1 MCAGTWGGRHRPG
14 RMEQSLEKTCP
25 QPPQKVDD
33 MSRAASATMQS
44 SQQHT
49 AQGVS
54 MAAKILNVDEAK
66 LVRAAGG
73 VVRRNGSRGAMRIAV
88 VHRPGYDD
96 WSFPQGNGDRGET
109 LEETAL
115 REVEEE
121 TGLRCK
127 LVSPL
132 GCTAYA
138 NHKGRDK
145 VACYW
150 LMDVV
155 GGGLPPRAPGG
166 PGRWGRSERAPP
178 ETPPQAKNR

>member
-1 MCAGTWGGRHRPG
+1 
-14 RMEQSLEKTCP
+14 
-25 QPPQKVDD
+25 
-33 MSRAASATMQS
+33 MSRAASIMQS

-49 AQGVS
+49 QQGVS

-73 VVRRNGSRGAMRIAV
+73 VIRRNGSRGPMRVAI

-96 WSFPQGNGDRGET
+96 WSFPKGKVDRGET

-121 TGLRCK
+121 TGLRCR
-127 LVSPL
+127 LVAPL

-138 NHKGRDK
+138 DHKGRDK

-155 GGGLPPRAPGG
+155 GGRLRTGSEVDEVRWVTVDEAVDLLSYRRDRALL
-166 PGRWGRSERAPP
+166 RALDL
-178 ETPPQAKNR
+178 EATG

>member
-1 MCAGTWGGRHRPG
+1 MR
-14 RMEQSLEKTCP
+14 K
-25 QPPQKVDD
+25 
-33 MSRAASATMQS
+33 AASTMQS

-49 AQGVS
+49 TQGVS
-54 MAAKILNVDEAK
+54 MAAKILSVDEAK

-73 VVRRNGSRGAMRIAV
+73 IIRRNGARGPMRVVI

-96 WSFPQGNGDRGET
+96 WSFPKGKVDRGES

-127 LVSPL
+127 LVAPL
-132 GCTAYA
+132 GCTAYSD
-138 NHKGRDK
+138 HKGRDK

-150 LMDVV
+150 LMDVA
-155 GGGLPPRAPGG
+155 GGRFRAGSEIDEV
-166 PGRWGRSERAPP
+166 RWVTVDDAMEILSYRRDRALLRAFDLA
-178 ETPPQAKNR
+178 ETG

>member
-1 MCAGTWGGRHRPG
+1 
-14 RMEQSLEKTCP
+14 
-25 QPPQKVDD
+25 
-33 MSRAASATMQS
+33 
-44 SQQHT
+44 
-49 AQGVS
+49 
-54 MAAKILNVDEAK
+54 MAAKILSVDEAK

-73 VVRRNGSRGAMRIAV
+73 VIRRNGSRGAMRVAI

-96 WSFPQGNGDRGET
+96 WSFPKGKVDRGET

-127 LVSPL
+127 LIAPL

-138 NHKGRDK
+138 DHKGRDK

-155 GGGLPPRAPGG
+155 GGRFRAGTEVDEV
-166 PGRWGRSERAPP
+166 RWVTVDQAVDLLSYRRDRALLRAFDL
-178 ETPPQAKNR
+178 EATA

>member
-1 MCAGTWGGRHRPG
+1 
-14 RMEQSLEKTCP
+14 
-25 QPPQKVDD
+25 
-33 MSRAASATMQS
+33 MSQAASTQPS
-44 SQQHT
+44 SQQLIP
-49 AQGVS
+49 QGVS
-54 MAAKILNVDEAK
+54 MAAKILSVEEAK
-66 LVRAAGG
+66 LGGGAGG
-73 VVRRNGSRGAMRIAV
+73 VIRRNGSRGAMPVAI

-96 WSFPQGNGDRGET
+96 WSFPKGKVDRGET

-127 LVSPL
+127 LVAPL

-138 NHKGRDK
+138 DHKGRDK

-155 GGGLPPRAPGG
+155 SGRFHAGSEIDEVRWVTIDDALELLSYRRDRALL
-166 PGRWGRSERAPP
+166 RALDL
-178 ETPPQAKNR
+178 EATG

>member
-1 MCAGTWGGRHRPG
+1 MA
-14 RMEQSLEKTCP
+14 QSLEKTCP

-33 MSRAASATMQS
+33 MSRAASTMQS

-54 MAAKILNVDEAK
+54 MAAKILRVDEAK

-73 VVRRNGSRGAMRIAV
+73 VVRRNGRGAMRVAV

-96 WSFPQGNGDRGET
+96 WSFPKGKVDRGET

-121 TGLRCK
+121 TGLRCR
-127 LVSPL
+127 LVAPL
-132 GCTAYA
+132 G
-138 NHKGRDK
+138 
-145 VACYW
+145 
-150 LMDVV
+150 
-155 GGGLPPRAPGG
+155 
-166 PGRWGRSERAPP
+166 
-178 ETPPQAKNR
+178 

>member
-1 MCAGTWGGRHRPG
+1 
-14 RMEQSLEKTCP
+14 
-25 QPPQKVDD
+25 
-33 MSRAASATMQS
+33 MSRVASTQPS
-44 SQQHT
+44 SQQLIP
-49 AQGVS
+49 QGVS

-73 VVRRNGSRGAMRIAV
+73 VVRRNGSRGAIRVAV

-96 WSFPQGNGDRGET
+96 WSFPKGKVDRGET

-127 LVSPL
+127 LLSPL
-132 GCTAYA
+132 ACTAYA
-138 NHKGRDK
+138 DHKGRDK

-155 GGGLPPRAPGG
+155 SGRFRAGSEIDEV
-166 PGRWGRSERAPP
+166 RWVTIDDALALLSYRRDRALLRALDL
-178 ETPPQAKNR
+178 EATG

>member
-1 MCAGTWGGRHRPG
+1 MT
-14 RMEQSLEKTCP
+14 K
-25 QPPQKVDD
+25 
-33 MSRAASATMQS
+33 AASTMQS

-49 AQGVS
+49 TQGVS

-73 VVRRNGSRGAMRIAV
+73 IIRRNGTRGPMRVAI

-96 WSFPQGNGDRGET
+96 WSFPKGKVDRGES
-109 LEETAL
+109 LEATAL

-127 LVSPL
+127 LVAPL
-132 GCTAYA
+132 GCTAYSD
-138 NHKGRDK
+138 HKGREK

-155 GGGLPPRAPGG
+155 GGRFGAGSEIDEVRWVTVEDAMDLLSYRRDRALL
-166 PGRWGRSERAPP
+166 RAFDLA
-178 ETPPQAKNR
+178 ETG

>member
-1 MCAGTWGGRHRPG
+1 MRNTAPIQ
-14 RMEQSLEKTCP
+14 QSW
-25 QPPQKVDD
+25 
-33 MSRAASATMQS
+33 
-44 SQQHT
+44 QQHT

-73 VVRRNGSRGAMRIAV
+73 LVRKNGKGPMRVAL

-96 WSFPQGNGDRGET
+96 WSFPKGKLDRGET
-109 LEETAL
+109 LEEAAL

-127 LVSPL
+127 VVMPI

-138 NHKGRDK
+138 DHKGRDK
-145 VACYW
+145 VACYF
-150 LMDVV
+150 LMEVV
-155 GGGLPPRAPGG
+155 GGRFQAGSEVDEVRWATIDEAFDLLSYRRDRALL
-166 PGRWGRSERAPP
+166 RAYDLE
-178 ETPPQAKNR
+178 ETG

>member
-1 MCAGTWGGRHRPG
+1 
-14 RMEQSLEKTCP
+14 
-25 QPPQKVDD
+25 
-33 MSRAASATMQS
+33 MSQAASTKLS
-44 SQQHT
+44 SQQQIP
-49 AQGVS
+49 QGVS

-73 VVRRNGSRGAMRIAV
+73 VVRRNGSRGAMRVAI

-96 WSFPQGNGDRGET
+96 WSFPKGKVDRGET

-127 LVSPL
+127 LIAPL

-138 NHKGRDK
+138 DHKGRDK

-150 LMDVV
+150 VMDVV
-155 GGGLPPRAPGG
+155 GGRFRAGSEVDEV
-166 PGRWGRSERAPP
+166 RWVTVDDALDLLSYRHDRALLRAFDL
-178 ETPPQAKNR
+178 EATA

>member
-1 MCAGTWGGRHRPG
+1 MR
-14 RMEQSLEKTCP
+14 K
-25 QPPQKVDD
+25 
-33 MSRAASATMQS
+33 AASTTQS
-44 SQQHT
+44 SQQQT
-49 AQGVS
+49 TQGVS

-66 LVRAAGG
+66 LVKAAGG
-73 VVRRNGSRGAMRIAV
+73 VVRRNGGRAPMRVAI

-96 WSFPQGNGDRGET
+96 WSFPKGKVDRGES
-109 LEETAL
+109 LEDCAL

-127 LVSPL
+127 LVAPL

-138 NHKGRDK
+138 DHKGRDK

-155 GGGLPPRAPGG
+155 SGRFHAGSEVDEVRWVTIDQALDLLSYGRDRALL
-166 PGRWGRSERAPP
+166 RAFDLA
-178 ETPPQAKNR
+178 ETG

>member
-1 MCAGTWGGRHRPG
+1 M
-14 RMEQSLEKTCP
+14 
-25 QPPQKVDD
+25 DD
-33 MSRAASATMQS
+33 IGSAASTLPS
-44 SQQHT
+44 SQQLI

-54 MAAKILNVDEAK
+54 MAAKILNVGEAK

-73 VVRRNGSRGAMRIAV
+73 VIRRNGSKGPVQIAI

-96 WSFPQGNGDRGET
+96 WSFPKGKVDRGET

-121 TGLRCK
+121 TGLRCR
-127 LVSPL
+127 LVAPL

-138 NHKGRDK
+138 DHKGRDK

-155 GGGLPPRAPGG
+155 GGRFRAGSEIDEV
-166 PGRWGRSERAPP
+166 RWVSIDDAVDLLSYRRDRALLRAF
-178 ETPPQAKNR
+178 ELEATG

>member
-1 MCAGTWGGRHRPG
+1 
-14 RMEQSLEKTCP
+14 
-25 QPPQKVDD
+25 
-33 MSRAASATMQS
+33 MSQAASTKLS
-44 SQQHT
+44 SQQQIP
-49 AQGVS
+49 QGVS

-73 VVRRNGSRGAMRIAV
+73 IIRRNGTRGPMRVVI

-96 WSFPQGNGDRGET
+96 WSFPKGKVDRGES
-109 LEETAL
+109 LEATAL

-127 LVSPL
+127 LVAPL
-132 GCTAYA
+132 GCTAYSD
-138 NHKGRDK
+138 HKGREK

-155 GGGLPPRAPGG
+155 GGRFSAGSEIDEVRWVTVEDAMDILSYRRDRALL
-166 PGRWGRSERAPP
+166 RAFDLA
-178 ETPPQAKNR
+178 ETG

>member
-1 MCAGTWGGRHRPG
+1 MT
-14 RMEQSLEKTCP
+14 Q
-25 QPPQKVDD
+25 
-33 MSRAASATMQS
+33 AALTHQS
-44 SQQHT
+44 SQQQIP
-49 AQGVS
+49 QGVS

-66 LVRAAGG
+66 LVKAAGG
-73 VVRRNGSRGAMRIAV
+73 VVRRDGSRGTMRVAI

-96 WSFPQGNGDRGET
+96 WSFPKGKVDRGET

-115 REVEEE
+115 REVAEE

-138 NHKGRDK
+138 DHKGRDK

-155 GGGLPPRAPGG
+155 SGRFRAGSEIDEV
-166 PGRWGRSERAPP
+166 RWVTIDDALDLLSYRRDRALLRALDL
-178 ETPPQAKNR
+178 EATG

>member
-1 MCAGTWGGRHRPG
+1 MA
-14 RMEQSLEKTCP
+14 QSLEKTCP

-96 WSFPQGNGDRGET
+96 WSFPKGKVDRGET

-138 NHKGRDK
+138 DHKGRDK

-155 GGGLPPRAPGG
+155 SGRFRAGSEIDEV
-166 PGRWGRSERAPP
+166 RWVTIDDALDLLSYRRDRALLRALDL
-178 ETPPQAKNR
+178 EATG